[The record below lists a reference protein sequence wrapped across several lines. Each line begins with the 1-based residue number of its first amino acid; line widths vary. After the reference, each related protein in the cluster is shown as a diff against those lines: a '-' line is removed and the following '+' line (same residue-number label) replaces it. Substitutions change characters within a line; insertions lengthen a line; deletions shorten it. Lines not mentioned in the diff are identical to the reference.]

1 MNQTMQKHRK
11 DQLGRSGSPIPVR
24 LLALALFTVIVGSA
38 WPISARS
45 LDPACDTLS
54 RRFDSLA
61 AIGSNFSLRTI
72 GVL

>member
-45 LDPACDTLS
+45 LDPACDTKGHS
-54 RRFDSLA
+54 RHEGLA
-61 AIGSNFSLRTI
+61 GRH
-72 GVL
+72 